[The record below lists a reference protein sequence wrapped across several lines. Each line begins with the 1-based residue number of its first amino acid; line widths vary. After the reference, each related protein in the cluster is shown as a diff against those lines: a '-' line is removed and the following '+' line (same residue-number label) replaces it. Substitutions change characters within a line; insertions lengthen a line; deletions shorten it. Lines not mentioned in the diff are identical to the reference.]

1 MENREIE
8 VRFLEI
14 DKEKLIS
21 RLLELGA
28 KDYGESLLNE
38 VILDKGTDDWNQN
51 ATDNKFVRV
60 REGHGKTYIT
70 YKHHQTLAA
79 DGTEEIELEI
89 NDFNKAVQFLEK
101 VGLKICRHQQKL
113 RHKFSLNGVVVD
125 IDTWPKIPTYV
136 ELEGESE
143 ESLKEAAAILNLDWD
158 KVVFKDAKKLIEEN
172 YNIPIRN
179 IKWFTFDRFE

>member
-14 DKEKLIS
+14 NKEKLIS
-21 RLLELGA
+21 RLNELGA
-28 KDYGESLLNE
+28 KDDGESLLNE
-38 VILDKGTDDWNQN
+38 TILDKGTDDWNQD
-51 ATDNKFVRV
+51 ASDNKFVRI
-60 REGHGKTYIT
+60 RDGHGKTTIT
-70 YKHHQTLAA
+70 YKHHQKLAA

-89 NDFNKAVQFLEK
+89 NDFNKALQLLEK
-101 VGLKICRHQQKL
+101 LGLQVCRHQQKL
-113 RHKFSLNGVVVD
+113 RHKFLLNGVTID
-125 IDTWPKIPTYV
+125 IDTWPRIPTYV

-143 ESLKEAAAILNLDWD
+143 DELKKAATVLDLDWD

-179 IKWFTFDRFE
+179 MKWFTFDRFE